1 MDLSGRNILVTGGG
15 AGIGLAL
22 ARALHAKG
30 NRVIICGRDE
40 ARLGE
45 VVRETPGLIPVRAD
59 VATAAGRDALLADAL
74 ARLPDLDMLVNN
86 AGIQRRAKFHADA
99 ADWTERAQEIA
110 INFEAPV
117 HLAALFL
124 PHFLACP
131 GAAIVNVS
139 SGLAFL
145 PVTFAPV
152 YAATKAALHSF
163 TIALRDDLRGTRVKV
178 AEIIPPMV
186 NTGLGG
192 QGLHVAGVPVDIF
205 VKAVVDRLAAGE
217 LEIGY
222 DMSEKFRTASR
233 EELAGI
239 LAQLNG

>member
-1 MDLSGRNILVTGGG
+1 MELSGRSILVTGGG

-22 ARALHAKG
+22 ARALLERG
-30 NRVIICGRDE
+30 NRVVICGRDE
-40 ARLGE
+40 ARLTAAAGDM
-45 VVRETPGLIPVRAD
+45 PGLVPLRAD
-59 VATAAGRDALLADAL
+59 VATAAGREKLLAEAL
-74 ARLPDLDMLVNN
+74 ALAPDLDMLVNN
-86 AGIQRRAKFHADA
+86 AGIQRRARFHADS
-99 ADWTERAQEIA
+99 ADWAERAQEIA

-124 PHFLACP
+124 PHLLKRER
-131 GAAIVNVS
+131 AAIVNVS

-163 TIALRDDLRGTRVKV
+163 TRALRDDLRGTGVSV

-192 QGLHVAGVPVDIF
+192 AGLHDDGVPVGQF
-205 VKAVVDRLAAGE
+205 VAAVLDRLATGE
-217 LEIGY
+217 LEVGY
-222 DMSEKFRTASR
+222 AMSEHFRTASR
-233 EELAGI
+233 EELATV
-239 LAQLNG
+239 LVQVNG